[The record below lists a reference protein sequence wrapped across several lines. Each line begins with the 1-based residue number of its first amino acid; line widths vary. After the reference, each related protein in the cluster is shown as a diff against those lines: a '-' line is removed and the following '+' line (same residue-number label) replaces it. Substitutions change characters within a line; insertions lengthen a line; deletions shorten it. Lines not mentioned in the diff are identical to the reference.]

1 MSRTLAGAVLAA
13 LLAVSCGNADAGSGG
28 TPTPTS
34 SRSLDPNFDTGQS
47 ISISADSFAPAWLVA
62 VVGRPIVWTN
72 DGSAPVQVVFDS
84 GAVSSGP
91 IEPGATF
98 AYTPTAEVSIA
109 YHAKGD
115 PKMKGVI
122 QVEPEYMPG
131 ETPPAS

>member
-1 MSRTLAGAVLAA
+1 MSRALAGAVLAA

-28 TPTPTS
+28 TPTS

-47 ISISADSFAPAWLVA
+47 ISISADAFAPAWLVA
-62 VVGRPIVWTN
+62 VVGREIVWTN
-72 DGSAPVQVVFDS
+72 DGSVPVEVVFDS
-84 GAVSSGP
+84 GGVSSGP

-122 QVEPEYMPG
+122 QVEPEYMLG
-131 ETPPAS
+131 ESPPAS